1 MRIVSALGLTL
12 AHLFL
17 QAQLPAPGS
26 HGPVPEA
33 PVAQAVPGPSG
44 ASLDNYKVNYKRFT
58 RGTPKPV
65 QDEAGGRREWFRK
78 RMGGDLKP
86 EFARRLLDEAARER
100 ATYPSQF
107 PSPGAMELPL
117 AAAGTTWVPL
127 GPTRA
132 SFAQNL
138 SLIHI

>member
-44 ASLDNYKVNYKRFT
+44 ASLDN
-58 RGTPKPV
+58 
-65 QDEAGGRREWFRK
+65 
-78 RMGGDLKP
+78 
-86 EFARRLLDEAARER
+86 
-100 ATYPSQF
+100 
-107 PSPGAMELPL
+107 
-117 AAAGTTWVPL
+117 
-127 GPTRA
+127 
-132 SFAQNL
+132 L
-138 SLIHI
+138 SLIHISEPTRPY